1 MEMDK
6 KWQTLFAQIEEH
18 HCLETISDSEFYIY
32 DCGEKQR
39 CFILKDETN
48 STDIQLFKVIN
59 HNNQNIR
66 FLAIDKCLFFDSDK
80 FKRCDCLL
88 YNKEYLCFIEIKKVN
103 TARNRNSAK
112 KAARAQLYSTI
123 TIFKEKMDLENRI
136 VEAYLCVGY
145 KPTNPATL
153 ASSQSAKVA
162 FENLKARLYNGC
174 QKRFWM
180 IYKKTW

>member
-6 KWQTLFAQIEEH
+6 KLRTIFTQIEEH

-32 DCGEKQR
+32 DSGEKQR
-39 CFILKDETN
+39 CFILSDETN

-59 HNNQNIR
+59 YNNQNIR
-66 FLAIDKCLFFDSDK
+66 FLAVDKCLFFDSDK
-80 FKRCDCLL
+80 LKRCDCIL
-88 YNKEYLCFIEIKKVN
+88 YNEEYLCFVEIKKVD

-112 KAARAQLYSTI
+112 KTARAQLYSTI
-123 TIFKEKMDLENRI
+123 TIFKERIDFENRI

-145 KPTNPATL
+145 KPTNPAIL

-162 FENLKARLYNGC
+162 FEDLKARLYNGC
-174 QKRFWM
+174 QKRF
-180 IYKKTW
+180 

>member
-6 KWQTLFAQIEEH
+6 TLRAIFAQIEDN
-18 HCLETISDSEFYIY
+18 HCLETISDSEFEIY
-32 DCGEKQR
+32 DSGEEQR
-39 CFILKDETN
+39 CFILSDESISSGT
-48 STDIQLFKVIN
+48 QLFKVIN

-66 FLAIDKCLFFDSDK
+66 FLAVDKCLFFDGDK

-88 YNKEYLCFIEIKKVN
+88 YNEDYLCFVELKKVD
-103 TARNRNSAK
+103 TTRNRNSAK
-112 KAARAQLYSTI
+112 KTARAQLYSTI
-123 TIFKEKMDLENRI
+123 RIFKEKMDFENRI

-162 FENLKARLYNGC
+162 FEDLKARLYNGC
-174 QKRFWM
+174 QKRF
-180 IYKKTW
+180 